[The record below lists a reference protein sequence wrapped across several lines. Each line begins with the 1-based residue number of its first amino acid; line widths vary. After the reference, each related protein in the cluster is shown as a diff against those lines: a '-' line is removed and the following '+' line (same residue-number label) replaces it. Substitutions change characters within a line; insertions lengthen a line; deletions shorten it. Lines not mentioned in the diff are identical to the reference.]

1 MIEIDLING
10 SFDREELK
18 ELLMDILIS
27 KINFHEKKSISSLIV
42 NGSEDE
48 ISIKRINELKGEV
61 TNLNQFINNFD
72 TDKNKLKVTSTI
84 KIEII

>member
-61 TNLNQFINNFD
+61 TKLNQFINNFD